1 MPPRSSGGNLDL
13 NQDPDALR
21 REFQERSKQTGSGL
35 GSIIGKVAKAYGG
48 QTGGQKGEAGEKAL
62 KPMGGGPDAPS
73 PDTLDRVKGAIQT
86 AFPSTEPFFELG
98 TKFGEMLRNVNTG
111 QQAASRDAGYAP
123 SQPAQTTME
132 WVQEF
137 LKRQEGP

>member
-48 QTGGQKGEAGEKAL
+48 QTGGQKAA
-62 KPMGGGPDAPS
+62 DAP
-73 PDTLDRVKGAIQT
+73 
-86 AFPSTEPFFELG
+86 
-98 TKFGEMLRNVNTG
+98 
-111 QQAASRDAGYAP
+111 AP
-123 SQPAQTTME
+123 ETDGLPHEAD
-132 WVQEF
+132 
-137 LKRQEGP
+137 G